1 MIDKKLINK
10 YNKAVP
16 RYTSYPPANFFHS
29 DISEDEYSDLIIQSN
44 EQEPQAISLY
54 FHIPFCP
61 YLCHFC
67 ACNSCKIPGKSKVEE
82 YVAAMEQEL
91 TWLSEKL
98 NDDRPVRQVHWGGGT
113 PNGISF
119 RFIERIMSKVKELFR
134 VHPVAEVAIE
144 AHPGFLS
151 REQLKSLKNAG
162 FNRISLG
169 IQDVHAEVLDNIH
182 RKQPKLSVEKL
193 MKLIREEGFSSVN
206 ADLVYGLPGQTE
218 EHFIESLRQIIPLQ
232 PQRIVTFSYA
242 HVPWVKEKQN
252 KLNELSRLE
261 GDAKLALFIK
271 GKSMLEKA
279 GYQALGLDHF
289 ALPGDP
295 LAKAFQEHKLHRNFM
310 GYALKE
316 QTGQVYAVGASG
328 ISQLKNAFIQ
338 NEKDYEKYI
347 QLIQN
352 GQMPAS
358 KGYVISP
365 DQSFTGEVITKIMC
379 NGFVRWSDIAE
390 EQGITAEHLKK
401 ITGFKTEKVEE
412 MKKDGLLDYDH
423 DYIKLTNQGWF
434 FVRNVAALFD
444 PMRKENSNLY
454 SKSV

>member
-1 MIDKKLINK
+1 MINKEIIKK

-29 DISEDEYSDLIIQSN
+29 GISEQEFKDLVIQSN
-44 EQEPQAISLY
+44 EQDPKAISLY

-67 ACNSCKIPGKSKVEE
+67 ACNSYKMPGKDKVEE
-82 YVAAMEQEL
+82 YINAMEKEL
-91 TWLSEKL
+91 MWLAGKL
-98 NDDRPVRQVHWGGGT
+98 DDERPVKQVHWGGGT

-119 RFIERIMSKVKELFR
+119 RFIERIISKVKELFR
-134 VHPVAEVAIE
+134 VHPNAEVAIE

-151 REQLKSLKNAG
+151 REKLKSLKATG

-169 IQDVHAEVLDNIH
+169 IQDVHEKVLDTIH
-182 RKQPKLSVEKL
+182 RKRPKMSIENL
-193 MKLIREEGFSSVN
+193 MSRIREEGFSSVN

-218 EHFIESLRQIIPLQ
+218 GHFLESIRRIIPLQ
-232 PQRIVTFSYA
+232 PERVVTFSYA
-242 HVPWVKEKQN
+242 YVPWVKEKQN
-252 KLNELSRLE
+252 KLNELNRLE
-261 GDAKLALFIK
+261 GDAKLALFMK

-295 LAKAFQEHKLHRNFM
+295 LAKAFQEHRLHRNFM

-316 QTGQVYAVGASG
+316 QTGQVYALGASG

-352 GQMPAS
+352 GHIPARR
-358 KGYVISP
+358 GYVVSP
-365 DQSFTGEVITKIMC
+365 DQSFTGEVITKMMC
-379 NGFVRWSDIAE
+379 NGFIRWSAIAE
-390 EQGITAEHLKK
+390 EQGTTTEQLKK
-401 ITGFKTEKVEE
+401 ITGFKAEKLEE
-412 MKKDGLLDYDH
+412 MKKDGLLDYDN
-423 DYIKLTNQGWF
+423 DYIKLTDQGWF